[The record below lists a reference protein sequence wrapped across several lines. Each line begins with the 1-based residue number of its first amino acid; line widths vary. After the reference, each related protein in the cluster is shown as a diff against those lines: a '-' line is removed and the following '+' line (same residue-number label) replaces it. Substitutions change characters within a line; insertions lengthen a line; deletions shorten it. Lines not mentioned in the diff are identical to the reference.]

1 MKSSVQ
7 EQLRKKQLFFYAV
20 IVLLIMAVFFY
31 SMNTGF
37 TSLSPIEVI
46 QTFVGMGDTQSSL
59 ILFEF
64 RLPRIVLALLVGA
77 CLAISGCILQGVSR
91 NSLADPGILGITTG
105 AGLFVVLYISYASSF
120 EAASA
125 FTLPFLALLGG
136 SITAFLIYVLSY
148 EKNVG
153 LLPYRM
159 ILNGIA
165 IAAGISALMTIL
177 MLRLAPEQYSF
188 VAVWLAGRISGSTW
202 NEVLS
207 LLPWFLI
214 LFTVVMFRA
223 RDLDTLAFGDKMA
236 TGLGVTVEKE
246 RIILTVSAV
255 ALAAAGVSVSGG
267 IGFVG
272 LIAPHLA
279 RRLVGSQHVMVL
291 PASALLGGLLLLTAD
306 TIGRSIIEPSEI
318 PAGVVVAVIGA
329 PYFLYLLARQKA

>member
-1 MKSSVQ
+1 MKSIVQ
-7 EQLRKKQLFFYAV
+7 ERLRKKQLFFFAV
-20 IVLLIMAVFFY
+20 IILLILAVFFY

-46 QTFVGMGDTQSSL
+46 QTFIGLGDSQSSL

-77 CLAISGCILQGVSR
+77 CLAVSGCILQGVSR

-125 FTLPFLALLGG
+125 FTLPFLALIGG
-136 SITAFLIYVLSY
+136 SITAFLIYILSY

-188 VAVWLAGRISGSTW
+188 VAIWLAGRISGSTW

-207 LLPWFLI
+207 LLPWLVI
-214 LFTVVMFRA
+214 LFVIIMFRA

-246 RIILTVSAV
+246 RLILTGSAV